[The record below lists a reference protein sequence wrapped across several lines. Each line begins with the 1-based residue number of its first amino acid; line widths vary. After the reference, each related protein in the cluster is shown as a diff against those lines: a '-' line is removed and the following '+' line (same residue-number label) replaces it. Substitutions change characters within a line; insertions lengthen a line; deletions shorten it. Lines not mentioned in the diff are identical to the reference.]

1 MCAELKIADMEG
13 RMHKTSFLGDMI
25 NRADIMIL
33 QIKEHKLIL
42 KSEESVLRSLACLG
56 QLFRKLLSAIEISKA
71 KKLDSNRN
79 GSNSKMNRIQEK
91 KLSFS

>member
-1 MCAELKIADMEG
+1 MCAELKIADIEG

-42 KSEESVLRSLACLG
+42 KSEE
-56 QLFRKLLSAIEISKA
+56 
-71 KKLDSNRN
+71 
-79 GSNSKMNRIQEK
+79 
-91 KLSFS
+91 